1 MSDAEGP
8 FFLDSNI
15 LIYAFDT
22 QEPAKRAR
30 SRALIE
36 SLPAESIVLSAQVVN
51 EFYFT
56 VTRKLRRPLPAAEA
70 EEAVRGLSG
79 FRILPLDHRLSL
91 AAMEIVRK
99 HQLSIWDALIV
110 QSATEGKCRTLFSED
125 FQNGRKYGALK
136 VINPFAD

>member
-1 MSDAEGP
+1 MSEGEGP

-22 QEPAKRAR
+22 LEPVKRAR

-36 SLPAESIVLSAQVVN
+36 RLPAEAIVLSAQVVN

-56 VTRKLRRPLPAAEA
+56 VTGKLRRRVPLAEA

-79 FRILPLDHRLSL
+79 FRILPLDHRLSMS
-91 AAMEIVRK
+91 AMELVRK

-110 QSATEGKCRTLFSED
+110 QSALEGRCRTLFSED
-125 FQNGRKYGALK
+125 FQDGRKYGSLK
-136 VINPFAD
+136 VTNPFGD

>member
-1 MSDAEGP
+1 MSEAEGP

-22 QEPAKRAR
+22 REPKKRAR

-51 EFYFT
+51 EFFFT
-56 VTRKLRRPLPAAEA
+56 VTRKLRRPLSAAEA
-70 EEAVRGLSG
+70 EKAVRGLSG

-91 AAMEIVRK
+91 ASMEIVRK
-99 HQLSIWDALIV
+99 HQLTIWDALIV
-110 QSATEGKCRTLFSED
+110 QSALESRCRTLFSED
-125 FQNGRKYGALK
+125 FQNGRRYGTLR
-136 VINPFAD
+136 VVNPFAD

>member
-22 QEPAKRAR
+22 QEPVKRAR

-36 SLPAESIVLSAQVVN
+36 SLPAESIVLSSQVVN

-56 VTRKLRRPLPAAEA
+56 VTRKLRRPLPAPEA

-91 AAMEIVRK
+91 AAMEIVRQ

-110 QSATEGKCRTLFSED
+110 QSAIEGKCRTLFSED

-136 VINPFAD
+136 VMDPFAD

>member
-1 MSDAEGP
+1 MSEAEGP

-22 QEPAKRAR
+22 AEPVKRAR

-36 SLPAESIVLSAQVVN
+36 SLPAEAIVLSAQVVN

-56 VTRKLRRPLPAAEA
+56 VTRKLRRPLLAAQA

-79 FRILPLDHRLSL
+79 FRILPLDYKLSV
-91 AAMEIVRK
+91 AAMELVRK
-99 HQLSIWDALIV
+99 HQFSIWDALV
-110 QSATEGKCRTLFSED
+110 LESALDGKCRTLFSED
-125 FQNGRKYGALK
+125 FQDGRKYGALT
-136 VINPFAD
+136 VTNPFAD

>member
-1 MSDAEGP
+1 MSEGEGP

-22 QEPAKRAR
+22 SEPTKRSR

-36 SLPAESIVLSAQVVN
+36 RLPAEAIVLSAQVVN

-56 VTRKLRRPLPAAEA
+56 VTRKLRPSVPAAEA

-79 FRILPLDHRLSL
+79 FRILPLDYRLSL
-91 AAMEIVRK
+91 SAMDLVRK
-99 HQLSIWDALIV
+99 HQLSIWDALIIE
-110 QSATEGKCRTLFSED
+110 SALHGRCRTLFSED
-125 FQNGRKYGALK
+125 FQDGRKYGTLQ
-136 VINPFAD
+136 VTNPFAD

>member
-1 MSDAEGP
+1 MSEAEGP

-22 QEPAKRAR
+22 AEPVKRAR

-36 SLPAESIVLSAQVVN
+36 SLPAEAIVLSAQVVN

-56 VTRKLRRPLPAAEA
+56 VTRKLRRPLLAAQA

-79 FRILPLDHRLSL
+79 FRILPLDYKLSM
-91 AAMEIVRK
+91 AAMELVRK
-99 HQLSIWDALIV
+99 HQLSIWDALV
-110 QSATEGKCRTLFSED
+110 LESALDGKCRTLFSED
-125 FQNGRKYGALK
+125 FQDGRKYGALT
-136 VINPFAD
+136 VTNPFAD

>member
-1 MSDAEGP
+1 MSGAEGP

-15 LIYAFDT
+15 LIYAFDA
-22 QEPAKRAR
+22 QEPVKRAR
-30 SRALIE
+30 SRALID
-36 SLPAESIVLSAQVVN
+36 SLPAEGIILSAQVVN

-70 EEAVRGLSG
+70 EAAVRGLAG
-79 FRILPLDHRLSL
+79 FRILPLEHRTSL

-110 QSATEGKCRTLFSED
+110 QSAIEGRCRTLFSED
-125 FQNGRKYGALK
+125 FQSGRKYGALK

>member
-1 MSDAEGP
+1 MSEAEGP

-22 QEPAKRAR
+22 AEPVKRAR

-36 SLPAESIVLSAQVVN
+36 RLPAEAIVLSAQVVN

-56 VTRKLRRPLPAAEA
+56 VTRKLRRPLPAAQA

-79 FRILPLDHRLSL
+79 FRILPLDYKLSV
-91 AAMEIVRK
+91 AAMELVRK
-99 HQLSIWDALIV
+99 HQLSIWDALILE
-110 QSATEGKCRTLFSED
+110 SAFDAKCRTLFSED
-125 FQNGRKYGALK
+125 FQDSRKYGALT
-136 VINPFAD
+136 VTNPFVD

>member
-1 MSDAEGP
+1 MSEAEGP

-15 LIYAFDT
+15 LVYAFDA
-22 QEPAKRAR
+22 QEPKKRAR

-56 VTRKLRRPLPAAEA
+56 VTRKLRRPLSTAEA
-70 EEAVRGLSG
+70 AEAVRGLSG

-91 AAMEIVRK
+91 AAMEVVRK
-99 HQLSIWDALIV
+99 HQLAIWDALIV
-110 QSATEGKCRTLFSED
+110 QSAIEGRCRTLFSED
-125 FQNGRKYGALK
+125 FQNGRRYDTLR
-136 VINPFAD
+136 VVNPFAE

>member
-1 MSDAEGP
+1 MSGAEGP

-22 QEPAKRAR
+22 QEPKKRAR
-30 SRALIE
+30 SQALIE
-36 SLPAESIVLSAQVVN
+36 DLPAEAIVLSAQVVN

-56 VTRKLRRPLPAAEA
+56 VTRKLRRPLPAADAEA
-70 EEAVRGLSG
+70 AVRGLSG
-79 FRILPLDHRLSL
+79 FRIVPLDYRLSL
-91 AAMEIVRK
+91 AGMEIARK

-110 QSATEGKCRTLFSED
+110 QGAIEGKCRTLFSED
-125 FQNGRKYGALK
+125 FQNGRRYGDLK

>member
-1 MSDAEGP
+1 MSEAEGP

-22 QEPAKRAR
+22 REPVKRAR

-36 SLPAESIVLSAQVVN
+36 SLPAEHIVLSAQAIN

-56 VTRKLRRPLPAAEA
+56 VTRKLRRPLTATEA

-79 FRILPLDHRLSL
+79 FRILPLDYRLTL

-99 HQLSIWDALIV
+99 DRLSIWDALIV
-110 QSATEGKCRTLFSED
+110 QSAILGGCHTLFSED
-125 FQNGRKYGALK
+125 LQNGRKYGALK
-136 VINPFAD
+136 VSNPFVD

>member
-22 QEPAKRAR
+22 REPVKRAR

-36 SLPAESIVLSAQVVN
+36 SLPAESIVLSAQVVD

-56 VTRKLRRPLPAAEA
+56 TTRKLRRPLSAAEA
-70 EEAVRGLSG
+70 EAAVRGLSG

-91 AAMEIVRK
+91 AAMELVRK
-99 HQLSIWDALIV
+99 HPLSIWDGLIV
-110 QSATEGKCRTLFSED
+110 QSAIDGKCRTLFSED
-125 FQNGRKYGALK
+125 FQSGRKYGALK

>member
-1 MSDAEGP
+1 MSEAEGP

-22 QEPAKRAR
+22 AEPAKRTR

-36 SLPAESIVLSAQVVN
+36 SLPPSAIVLSAQVLN

-56 VTRKLRRPLPAAEA
+56 VTRKLRPALPAATA
-70 EEAVRGLSG
+70 EEAVRGLGG
-79 FRILPLDHRLSL
+79 FRILPVDYRLSI
-91 AAMEIVRK
+91 AAMGLVRK

-110 QSATEGKCRTLFSED
+110 ESAIDGGCRTLFSED
-125 FQNGRKYGALK
+125 FQDGRKYGALK
-136 VINPFAD
+136 VTDPFRA

>member
-8 FFLDSNI
+8 FFLDSNV

-22 QEPAKRAR
+22 QEPVKRAR

-36 SLPAESIVLSAQVVN
+36 GLPAESIVLSAQVVN

-56 VTRKLRRPLPAAEA
+56 VTRKLRRALSAAAA

-79 FRILPLDHRLSL
+79 LRILPLDHRLSL

-110 QSATEGKCRTLFSED
+110 QSAIEGKCRTLFSED

-136 VINPFAD
+136 VVNPFVD

>member
-56 VTRKLRRPLPAAEA
+56 VTRKLRRPMPAAGA

-110 QSATEGKCRTLFSED
+110 QSAIDGKCRTLFSED
-125 FQNGRKYGALK
+125 FHNHRKYGALK
-136 VINPFAD
+136 VVNPFVN

>member
-1 MSDAEGP
+1 MSEAEGP

-22 QEPAKRAR
+22 AEPVKRAR

-36 SLPAESIVLSAQVVN
+36 SLPAEAIVLSAQVVN

-56 VTRKLRRPLPAAEA
+56 VTRKLRRPVPAAQA

-79 FRILPLDHRLSL
+79 FRILPLDYKLSV
-91 AAMEIVRK
+91 AAMELVRK
-99 HQLSIWDALIV
+99 HQLSIWDALILE
-110 QSATEGKCRTLFSED
+110 SALDGGCRTLFSED
-125 FQNGRKYGALK
+125 FQDGRKYGALT
-136 VINPFAD
+136 VTNPFAA

>member
-1 MSDAEGP
+1 MSEAEGP
-8 FFLDSNI
+8 FFLDSNV
-15 LIYAFDT
+15 LIYALDT
-22 QEPAKRAR
+22 QEPVKRAR

-36 SLPAESIVLSAQVVN
+36 GLPAESIVLSAQVVN

-70 EEAVRGLSG
+70 EAAVRGLSG

-110 QSATEGKCRTLFSED
+110 QSAIEGKCRTLFSED
-125 FQNGRKYGALK
+125 FHNGRKYGALK
-136 VINPFAD
+136 IMNPFAD

>member
-1 MSDAEGP
+1 MSGGEGP

-22 QEPAKRAR
+22 GEPRKRAK

-56 VTRKLRRPLPAAEA
+56 VTRKLSRKAPAAQA

-79 FRILPLDHRLSL
+79 FRILPLDYRLSL
-91 AAMEIVRK
+91 AAMELIRK

-110 QSATEGKCRTLFSED
+110 ESALEGRCRTLFSED
-125 FQNGRKYGALK
+125 FQDGRKYGSLK
-136 VINPFAD
+136 VTNPFLD

>member
-1 MSDAEGP
+1 MSEGEGP

-22 QEPAKRAR
+22 AEPRKRAR

-36 SLPAESIVLSAQVVN
+36 SLPAEAIVLSAQVVN

-56 VTRKLRRPLPAAEA
+56 VTRKLSRKVPAAEA

-79 FRILPLDHRLSL
+79 FRVLPLDYRLSM
-91 AAMEIVRK
+91 AAMELVRK
-99 HQLSIWDALIV
+99 HPLSIWDALIV
-110 QSATEGKCRTLFSED
+110 ESALEGRCRTLFSED
-125 FQNGRKYGALK
+125 FQDGRKYGTLK
-136 VINPFAD
+136 VINPFVD